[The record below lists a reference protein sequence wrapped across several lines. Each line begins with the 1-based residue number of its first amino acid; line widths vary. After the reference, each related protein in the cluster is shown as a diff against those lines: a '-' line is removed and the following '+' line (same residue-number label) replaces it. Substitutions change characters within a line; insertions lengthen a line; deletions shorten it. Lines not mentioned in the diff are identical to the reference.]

1 MVKYYPTYLQTFVLF
16 LIWML
21 CVAISILFVMPFA
34 HIESGLGLSLI
45 SAISNLLTVVA
56 GLTLRKDWRLKTSA
70 FPLPVILL
78 SILSIVAMHILIDP
92 LTEILPL
99 PESFIKAFHT
109 LLTQPY
115 AAFFVIVISAPVL
128 EEILFRGIIL
138 DGYLKNYKPWQGII
152 VSAFLFALLHG
163 NLTQGIG
170 AFGMGILFGWVY
182 WKTNS
187 IIPSM
192 LLHFINNSV
201 AFIGIF
207 TTPEEEINKSI
218 RQSMGNDIAF
228 GILYTLSI
236 VMVVGSV
243 WILHKKYLSKM
254 SIERTEAKEELT
266 IDI

>member
-16 LIWML
+16 LIWLL
-21 CVAISILFVMPFA
+21 CLGISILLVLPFA
-34 HIESGLGLSLI
+34 SIESGLGLSLI
-45 SAISNLLTVVA
+45 SVISMLLTVAA
-56 GLTLRKDWRLKTSA
+56 GLKLRKDWRLKTSS
-70 FPLPVILL
+70 FPIPVIFL
-78 SILSIVAMHILIDP
+78 SILFIIAMHILIDP
-92 LTEILPL
+92 LSEILPI
-99 PESFIKAFHT
+99 PESLIKAFHT
-109 LLTQPY
+109 LLSQPY

-163 NLTQGIG
+163 NLAQGIG

-187 IIPSM
+187 IIPSV
-192 LLHFINNSV
+192 LLHFINNAV

-207 TTPEEEINKSI
+207 TTPEEEISKSI

-228 GILYTLSI
+228 SVLYGLSI
-236 VMVVGSV
+236 VMVVSSV

-254 SIERTEAKEELT
+254 SIERAEVKEELT
-266 IDI
+266 SDI

>member
-1 MVKYYPTYLQTFVLF
+1 MV
-16 LIWML
+16 
-21 CVAISILFVMPFA
+21 ISILIVVPFTP
-34 HIESGLGLSLI
+34 IESGLGLSLI
-45 SAISNLLTVVA
+45 SVISILLTVVA
-56 GLTLRKDWRLKTSA
+56 GLWLRKDWRLKTFS
-70 FPLPVILL
+70 FPLPVIFL
-78 SILSIVAMHILIDP
+78 SILFIVAMHILIDP
-92 LTEILPL
+92 LTEILPV
-99 PESFIKAFHT
+99 PESLIKAFHT

-115 AAFFVIVISAPVL
+115 AAFFVIVISAPIL

-152 VSAFLFALLHG
+152 VSALLFALLHG
-163 NLTQGIG
+163 NLAQGIG

-187 IIPSM
+187 IIPGM

-218 RQSMGNDIAF
+218 RQLMGNDIIF
-228 GILYTLSI
+228 SMLYALSI
-236 VMVVGSV
+236 VSVVSSV

-254 SIERTEAKEELT
+254 SIERGESKEELT
-266 IDI
+266 IGI